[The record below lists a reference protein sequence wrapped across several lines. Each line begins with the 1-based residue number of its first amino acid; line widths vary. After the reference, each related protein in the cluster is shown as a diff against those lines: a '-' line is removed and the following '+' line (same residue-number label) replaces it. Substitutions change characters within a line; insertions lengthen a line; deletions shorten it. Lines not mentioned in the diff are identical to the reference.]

1 MQVPY
6 MLVIENWEVC
16 VPQQY
21 MCTCTFIGI
30 APLDFDFPAAS
41 MLLESV
47 YLLQEMILKK
57 TCVNFPKVIWYVA
70 QKVASGHVLSW
81 SGI

>member
-1 MQVPY
+1 
-6 MLVIENWEVC
+6 
-16 VPQQY
+16 

-57 TCVNFPKVIWYVA
+57 TMCEFPQSNTVCGPKGSFWPCPQLEWHLKVFLEKKIREA
-70 QKVASGHVLSW
+70 
-81 SGI
+81 